1 MKQLILDTLI
11 FIFNRDKIIKVQKK
25 KIKSLSELNALNT
38 KELMKVYN
46 IVMQSENCKSFNS
59 IFLKD
64 GKFITD
70 DFFRQYMIDKIYK
83 QSEAINVVY
92 CPELEEEMCMHED
105 FKEEPDYRIITV
117 YNHNMFEHGIFSNN
131 H

>member
-25 KIKSLSELNALNT
+25 KIKSLSELNALNN

-59 IFLKD
+59 IF
-64 GKFITD
+64 
-70 DFFRQYMIDKIYK
+70 
-83 QSEAINVVY
+83 
-92 CPELEEEMCMHED
+92 
-105 FKEEPDYRIITV
+105 
-117 YNHNMFEHGIFSNN
+117 
-131 H
+131 